1 MHAEGSMSIG
11 KPVPAAVVARIRE
24 VAAKEPEL
32 TCAAIG
38 QRFSLSGFTIKRI
51 LRGERRKARKG
62 AS

>member
-1 MHAEGSMSIG
+1 MIG

-32 TCAAIG
+32 TYAAIG
-38 QRFSLSGFTIKRI
+38 ERFSLSGFAIKRI
-51 LRGERRKARKG
+51 LRGSRRKVRKG